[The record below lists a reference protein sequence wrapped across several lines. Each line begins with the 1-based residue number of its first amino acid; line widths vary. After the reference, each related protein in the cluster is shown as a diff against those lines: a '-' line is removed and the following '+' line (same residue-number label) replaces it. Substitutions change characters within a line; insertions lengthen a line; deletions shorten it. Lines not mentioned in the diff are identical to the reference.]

1 MDLRLGKPTALGI
14 LATSVIGHLR
24 RFTATTISTAKV
36 GTSPSTSLAATV
48 LVLRAPLSGFASQ
61 PLCKVRHVEPLA
73 DDLFLDAIPKDG
85 APIVSAR
92 VGVLL
97 KTTEQRQQRG
107 VPAGGV
113 VIGPHRPRVLPIPFI
128 LPFNP
133 AVAIEYQER
142 RGAKLLKCGPCHHKV
157 RQAGERLAI
166 PPVASPRLVC
176 ATRASPEARRG

>member
-24 RFTATTISTAKV
+24 RFTAATISTAKV

-113 VIGPHRPRVLPIPFI
+113 LSDLTGLGSFPSLLSFRSTPRWPS
-128 LPFNP
+128 NTKKD
-133 AVAIEYQER
+133 
-142 RGAKLLKCGPCHHKV
+142 GAP
-157 RQAGERLAI
+157 
-166 PPVASPRLVC
+166 S
-176 ATRASPEARRG
+176 S